1 MSINIKYRTYRY
13 TILQKRTQHNRFQS
27 IIQNLAYHTPTAL
40 EVNPEPEG
48 RSVQP
53 IKLDK
58 YQKPQK
64 PHKSKYLR

>member
-1 MSINIKYRTYRY
+1 M
-13 TILQKRTQHNRFQS
+13 QKRTQHNRFQS
-27 IIQNLAYHTPTAL
+27 VGIQNLAYHTPTTIPTAL

-64 PHKSKYLR
+64 HHKSKYLR

>member
-1 MSINIKYRTYRY
+1 MQ
-13 TILQKRTQHNRFQS
+13 QKSQHNRFQS
-27 IIQNLAYHTPTAL
+27 AGIQNLSYAIPQSQTPT
-40 EVNPEPEG
+40 VNPEPEG

>member
-1 MSINIKYRTYRY
+1 M
-13 TILQKRTQHNRFQS
+13 QKRTQHNRFQS
-27 IIQNLAYHTPTAL
+27 AGIQNLAYNAPTQPTAL
-40 EVNPEPEG
+40 DINPEPEG